1 MKLGSTKQSVDQV
14 CRNHDKGWMW
24 ADWAQKILNKKDLN
38 YSQKSKV
45 TIYCL
50 IFFNRIYSTT
60 FYIYFIF
67 ESTKLIS
74 F

>member
-1 MKLGSTKQSVDQV
+1 MKLGSTKESVCQ
-14 CRNHDKGWMW
+14 NHDKGWMW

-50 IFFNRIYSTT
+50 IFF
-60 FYIYFIF
+60 
-67 ESTKLIS
+67 
-74 F
+74 